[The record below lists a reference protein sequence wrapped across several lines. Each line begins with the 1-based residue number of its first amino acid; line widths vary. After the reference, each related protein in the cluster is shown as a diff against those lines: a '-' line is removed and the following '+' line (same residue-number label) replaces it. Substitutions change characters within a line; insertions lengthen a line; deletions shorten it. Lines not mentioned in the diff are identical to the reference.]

1 MNRTSPIIIINGIVS
16 AAVGVI
22 LSQFLVYAFNQ
33 SIVMGFILL
42 VVYIFLG
49 VMAYRFAHVHTRA
62 QRPVDDDQLARDGIM
77 SHDEYI
83 ARHPNG

>member
-1 MNRTSPIIIINGIVS
+1 MRISPVFFINGIIS

-22 LSQFLVYAFNQ
+22 LSQFLIYAFAQ

-42 VVYIFLG
+42 IVYIFLG
-49 VMAYRFAHVHTRA
+49 VMAYRFAHVHTKA
-62 QRPVDDDQLARDGIM
+62 QRQAGDDDWLAREGII
-77 SHDEYI
+77 SPDEYM